1 MNCVESFENLS
12 MIQNDA
18 ERKDIYSK
26 MLLGMIETGNIEIVV
41 LATHKGL
48 VSRDSIDELINL
60 SLRVN
65 QLKVVPALIA
75 LKTESE

>member
-1 MNCVESFENLS
+1 
-12 MIQNDA
+12 
-18 ERKDIYSK
+18 